1 LLEPLGS
8 VLHAVKKLSRIVLE
22 KRPERALIIG
32 AGTIGL
38 LLLQV
43 LKYMRVVDE
52 VFMSDKVSFKLEIAK
67 KLGADH
73 VLTPLEL
80 SRKYSNFFD
89 IVFEA
94 VGGFSIERTINQAIE
109 VLKEKGV
116 VILLG
121 AVEISPKIKLGIF
134 HTKEGF
140 VIGSFTLTYYDNVKE
155 FN

>member
-1 LLEPLGS
+1 MLEPLGS
-8 VLHAVKKLSRIVLE
+8 VLHAVKKLNRIVLE

-43 LKYMRVVDE
+43 LKYMRVMDE
-52 VFMSDKVSFKLEIAK
+52 VFVSDKISFKLEIAK

-73 VLTPLEL
+73 VLTPPEL
-80 SRKYSNFFD
+80 SRKYNNFFD

-140 VIGSFTLTYYDNVKE
+140 LIGSFTLTYYDYVKA